1 MTGKKRNLYVLAAN
15 IFIFFFV
22 IMFQISGAVDIS
34 IKTATPLVILPLLTA
49 YAIFYSLP
57 SCAVAGIVAGAC
69 LDGITN
75 GAYCF
80 NTITLFLISVA
91 VCLAANNLFNK
102 NIQSAVALSLI
113 TSAVYYLLLWQFFY
127 AWGVPVE
134 QSLRYLLSYALPSA
148 VYTAL
153 FIFPFYFIFKFFE
166 KYKAY

>member
-1 MTGKKRNLYVLAAN
+1 MTGKKRNLYVSAAN

-22 IMFQISGAVDIS
+22 IVFQISGAVDIS
-34 IKTATPLVILPLLTA
+34 IKTATPQILLPLLTA
-49 YAIFYSLP
+49 YAVFYPLP

-69 LDGITN
+69 LDGIVN

-80 NTITLFLISVA
+80 NTIVLFLISAA

-113 TSAVYYLLLWQFFY
+113 TAAIYYLLQWQFFY
-127 AWGVPVE
+127 AWGVPVGD
-134 QSLRYLLSYALPSA
+134 SLGYLLSYALPSA
-148 VYTAL
+148 LYTAV

-166 KYKAY
+166 KFKAY